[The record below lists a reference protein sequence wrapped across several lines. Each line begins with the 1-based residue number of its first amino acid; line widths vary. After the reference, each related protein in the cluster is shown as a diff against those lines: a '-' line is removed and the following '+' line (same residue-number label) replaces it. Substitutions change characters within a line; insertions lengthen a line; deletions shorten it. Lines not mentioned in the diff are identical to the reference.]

1 MKINHNLAVSE
12 SGFLFNP
19 GTGESFTV
27 NPIGA
32 EIIAMLRNGKSR
44 TEIIDSITQLYQVDR
59 NSFEKD
65 LQDFNG
71 ILKTYNLLEKD
82 E

>member
-19 GTGESFTV
+19 GSGESFTV

-32 EIIAMLRNGKSR
+32 EIIAMLRSGKSR

-71 ILKTYNLLEKD
+71 ILKTYNLLERD

>member
-19 GTGESFTV
+19 GSGESFTV

>member
-19 GTGESFTV
+19 GSGESFTV

-32 EIIAMLRNGKSR
+32 EIIAMLRSGKSR
-44 TEIIDSITQLYQVDR
+44 AEIIDSITQLYQVDR

-71 ILKTYNLLEKD
+71 ILKTYNLLERD

>member
-19 GTGESFTV
+19 GTGESFNV

>member
-19 GTGESFTV
+19 GSGESFTV

-32 EIIAMLRNGKSR
+32 EIIAMLRSGKSR
-44 TEIIDSITQLYQVDR
+44 SEIIDSITQLYQVDR

>member
-19 GTGESFTV
+19 GSGESFTV

-71 ILKTYNLLEKD
+71 ILKTYNLLERD

>member
-19 GTGESFTV
+19 GSGESFTV

-32 EIIAMLRNGKSR
+32 EIIAMLRSGKSR
-44 TEIIDSITQLYQVDR
+44 AEIIDSITQLYQVDR